1 MHTELKPQG
10 SSGIPPP
17 PVRLG
22 AGCGWVVCVC
32 AHGRSMCVHTCVYTH
47 VCGHMHAS
55 VHMCVHVCVCGGAW
69 LWWEGENDFKH
80 TPKMPPPT
88 VWHI

>member
-1 MHTELKPQG
+1 MG
-10 SSGIPPP
+10 
-17 PVRLG
+17 
-22 AGCGWVVCVC
+22 CVC
-32 AHGRSMCVHTCVYTH
+32 AHVCACVCMCVCAWEEHVCACMCVHTHMFV
-47 VCGHMHAS
+47 GHMHAS